1 MKSRSVSWLLLCV
14 AFVMFG
20 CAKGDTG
27 PAGPTGP
34 TGPKGAT
41 GSSNVIYSGWY
52 SPSTWDAA
60 TEFGIAQRTY
70 TMTATSLTQEI
81 IDQGVVQVYMRFLG
95 FNPAIVQLPFVVP
108 DVGYSV
114 YFRAEAGSIK
124 VVYYNPAATSTTPP
138 IIPSANQVRYVL
150 IPGGALAASM
160 QANGSTCEQEIA
172 GLKSMSYSEV
182 CRKYN
187 VPE

>member
-1 MKSRSVSWLLLCV
+1 MKSHSASWLLLCV
-14 AFVMFG
+14 ALVTFG

-27 PAGPTGP
+27 PTGP
-34 TGPKGAT
+34 RGAT
-41 GSSNVIYSGWY
+41 GSANVIYSDWY
-52 SPSTWDAA
+52 SPSTWDAE

-81 IDQGVVQVYMRFLG
+81 IDGGVVQVYMRFVGL
-95 FNPAIVQLPFVVP
+95 NPAIVQLPFVIP
-108 DVGYSV
+108 DVGYSM
-114 YFRAEAGSIK
+114 YFRAAAGSIK
-124 VVYYNPAATSTTPP
+124 VVYYNPAARTTTPV
-138 IIPSANQVRYVL
+138 ILPSTNQVRYVL

-160 QANGSTCEQEIA
+160 QADGSTCEQEIA